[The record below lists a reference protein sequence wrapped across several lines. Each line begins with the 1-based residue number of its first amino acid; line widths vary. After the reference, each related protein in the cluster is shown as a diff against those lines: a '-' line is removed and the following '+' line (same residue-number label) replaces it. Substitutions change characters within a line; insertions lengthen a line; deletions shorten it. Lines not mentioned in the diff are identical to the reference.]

1 MNVGAE
7 ICGVNAQ
14 LDGVKLEL
22 DGVKDAACWWT
33 ANGFEYIALFA
44 WLVRFYIIFDQ
55 LNNLARV

>member
-7 ICGVNAQ
+7 ICGVKAQ

-44 WLVRFYIIFDQ
+44 
-55 LNNLARV
+55 